1 MRYRS
6 RVERLKTLFE
16 RVIGPVQRISP
27 LRTDNQLGSN
37 AGLPSRARRLLLRSR
52 GPFARPFRRLCIMA
66 TYVIL
71 STFTEKGIGSVKQT
85 TKRADAA
92 RAAAKEVGVNL
103 REVLWTQ
110 GQYDV
115 VSIVEAPDEAAVAAF
130 GLSLAGAGNVRSQ
143 TLRAFTKD
151 EMEKILAKVA

>member
-1 MRYRS
+1 
-6 RVERLKTLFE
+6 
-16 RVIGPVQRISP
+16 
-27 LRTDNQLGSN
+27 
-37 AGLPSRARRLLLRSR
+37 
-52 GPFARPFRRLCIMA
+52 MA

-71 STFTEKGIGSVKQT
+71 STFTEKGIASVKQT

-92 RAAAKEVGVNL
+92 RAAAKEVGVNM
-103 REVLWTQ
+103 REILWTQ

-115 VSIVEAPDEAAVAAF
+115 VSIIEATDEAAVAAF
-130 GLSLAGAGNVRSQ
+130 GLSLAGGGNVRSQ

>member
-1 MRYRS
+1 M
-6 RVERLKTLFE
+6 
-16 RVIGPVQRISP
+16 G
-27 LRTDNQLGSN
+27 
-37 AGLPSRARRLLLRSR
+37 
-52 GPFARPFRRLCIMA
+52 

>member
-1 MRYRS
+1 
-6 RVERLKTLFE
+6 
-16 RVIGPVQRISP
+16 
-27 LRTDNQLGSN
+27 
-37 AGLPSRARRLLLRSR
+37 
-52 GPFARPFRRLCIMA
+52 MA

-71 STFTEKGIGSVKQT
+71 STFTDQGIRSVKQT

-92 RAAAKEVGVNL
+92 RASAKELGVNL

-115 VSIVEAPDEAAVAAF
+115 VSIIEASDEAAVSAF

-151 EMEKILAKVA
+151 EMEKILTKVV

>member
-1 MRYRS
+1 
-6 RVERLKTLFE
+6 
-16 RVIGPVQRISP
+16 
-27 LRTDNQLGSN
+27 
-37 AGLPSRARRLLLRSR
+37 
-52 GPFARPFRRLCIMA
+52 MA

>member
-1 MRYRS
+1 
-6 RVERLKTLFE
+6 
-16 RVIGPVQRISP
+16 
-27 LRTDNQLGSN
+27 
-37 AGLPSRARRLLLRSR
+37 
-52 GPFARPFRRLCIMA
+52 MA

-151 EMEKILAKVA
+151 EMEKILSKVA

>member
-1 MRYRS
+1 
-6 RVERLKTLFE
+6 
-16 RVIGPVQRISP
+16 
-27 LRTDNQLGSN
+27 
-37 AGLPSRARRLLLRSR
+37 
-52 GPFARPFRRLCIMA
+52 MA

-71 STFTEKGIGSVKQT
+71 STFTEKGIGTVKQT

>member
-1 MRYRS
+1 M
-6 RVERLKTLFE
+6 T
-16 RVIGPVQRISP
+16 
-27 LRTDNQLGSN
+27 
-37 AGLPSRARRLLLRSR
+37 
-52 GPFARPFRRLCIMA
+52 

-71 STFTEKGIGSVKQT
+71 STFTDQGIRSVKQT

-92 RAAAKEVGVNL
+92 KVAAKELGVTL
-103 REVLWTQ
+103 REILWTQ

-115 VSIVEAPDEAAVAAF
+115 LSIIDAPDDAAVAAF

-151 EMEKILAKVA
+151 DMEKILAKVA

>member
-1 MRYRS
+1 
-6 RVERLKTLFE
+6 
-16 RVIGPVQRISP
+16 
-27 LRTDNQLGSN
+27 
-37 AGLPSRARRLLLRSR
+37 
-52 GPFARPFRRLCIMA
+52 MA

-71 STFTEKGIGSVKQT
+71 STFTDQGIRSVKQT

-92 RAAAKEVGVNL
+92 RAAAKELGVNL

-115 VSIVEAPDEAAVAAF
+115 VSIIDAPDEAAVTAF

-151 EMEKILAKVA
+151 EMDKILTKVV

>member
-1 MRYRS
+1 
-6 RVERLKTLFE
+6 
-16 RVIGPVQRISP
+16 
-27 LRTDNQLGSN
+27 
-37 AGLPSRARRLLLRSR
+37 
-52 GPFARPFRRLCIMA
+52 MA

-71 STFTEKGIGSVKQT
+71 STFTEKGIASVKQT

-92 RAAAKEVGVNL
+92 RAAAKEVGVNM
-103 REVLWTQ
+103 REILWTQ

-115 VSIVEAPDEAAVAAF
+115 VSIIEAPDEAAVAAF
-130 GLSLAGAGNVRSQ
+130 GLSLAGGGNVRSQ